1 MGTLLNGI
9 NGPVIGKVG
18 PVVGYMWKNK
28 AVVRIKA
35 GKSKKPLSPLQKQQH
50 AKFSLMNYFLN
61 QLKPLLNITYGHL
74 VENMMGFNKAFSYN
88 VKNAITLN
96 KPELTVDYA
105 RVMLGRGDLT
115 NVMSAAVTPS
125 LEKLL
130 TFNWTDNSGTG
141 SAKSTD
147 QVFVAVYSEEENTWI
162 YGLNLATRNTEH
174 CTLDASRLS
183 SKALQ
188 TYIGFI
194 ADDGKD
200 VTDTL
205 YTGMVKS

>member
-35 GKSKKPLSPLQKQQH
+35 GKRKKPLSPLQKQQH

-74 VENMMGFNKAFSYN
+74 VESMTGFNKAFSYN
-88 VKNAITLN
+88 VKNAIRLN
-96 KPELTVDYA
+96 QPELAMDYSK
-105 RVMLGRGDLT
+105 VLLGRGDLT
-115 NVMSAAVTPS
+115 NLSTAVAIPS
-125 LEKLL
+125 SKGHLKF
-130 TFNWTDNSGTG
+130 TWTNNSGTG
-141 SAKSTD
+141 SAKATD
-147 QVFVAVYSEEENTWI
+147 QVFVAVYSEEQNNWI
-162 YGLNLATRNTEH
+162 YGLNLAARNAENCKIDITRMIGKEV
-174 CTLDASRLS
+174 
-183 SKALQ
+183 Q

-200 VTDTL
+200 VTDSL
-205 YTGMVKS
+205 YTGLVNL